1 MRLPPRL
8 LSEPAR
14 FPVTAEN
21 GSVKVA
27 DVGAELSPPR
37 VAPDCAE
44 FARLVEILLQRRR
57 GDADRRR
64 AAAAQRLAVPRAWT
78 RDELCD
84 VAYSSYRALLRG
96 VVRRPP
102 RREVVLDIA
111 DYLECSMTERNQLL
125 AAARYAI
132 EHPGPRGSELRRAV
146 DDLRTI
152 IGGLPLPAYAV
163 SRDWTLLLI
172 NDHLLTVF
180 GLDRADVTGLPAPT
194 RNVLRLLFDPALP
207 VRDRLARDQPS
218 WSGLAAFSVFR
229 FIQDNLLWQYDPW
242 YRALIARLGDLPDF
256 TRYWGRAQ
264 SLQVAGADP
273 GRVASASITVSRPDG
288 RTLRVR
294 PLNVHTHGPG
304 YPGIVSFLPADAATA
319 GELLD
324 LGVPSPANR
333 WGIRPAG

>member
-1 MRLPPRL
+1 M
-8 LSEPAR
+8 
-14 FPVTAEN
+14 
-21 GSVKVA
+21 
-27 DVGAELSPPR
+27 GAEVVPPR

-44 FARLVEILLQRRR
+44 FARLVETLLQRRR
-57 GDADRRR
+57 GDTEQRRS
-64 AAAAQRLAVPRAWT
+64 AAPQRLAVPRVWT

-96 VVRRPP
+96 AVRRPP

-111 DYLECSMTERNQLL
+111 DYLECSMPERNQLL

-132 EHPGPRGSELRRAV
+132 EHPGPRGTELRRAV

-152 IGGLPLPAYAV
+152 IDRLPLPAYAV

-172 NDHLLTVF
+172 NDNLLTVF

-207 VRDRLARDQPS
+207 VRGRLAQDTRS
-218 WSGLAAFSVFR
+218 WSQLAAFSVFR
-229 FIQDNLLWQYDPW
+229 FVQDNLLWQFDPW
-242 YRALIARLGDLPDF
+242 YRALIVRLGDLPDF
-256 TRYWGRAQ
+256 TRYWTQAQ
-264 SLQVAGADP
+264 TWQAAGTEP
-273 GRVASASITVSRPDG
+273 GGGSASITVTRPDG
-288 RTLRVR
+288 RTLRLR

-304 YPGIVSFLPADAATA
+304 YPGIVSFLAADDATA
-319 GELLD
+319 RELLG

-333 WGIRPAG
+333 WGTVRGTPAVPGISTAPGTSHQADADATMGR